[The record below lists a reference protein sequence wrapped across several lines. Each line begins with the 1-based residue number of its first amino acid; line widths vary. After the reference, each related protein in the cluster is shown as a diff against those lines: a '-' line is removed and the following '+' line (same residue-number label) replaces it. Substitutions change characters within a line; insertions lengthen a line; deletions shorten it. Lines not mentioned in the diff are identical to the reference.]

1 VYVPTIIGVEEVERF
16 RATDPRAHLLPRA
29 QLVAR
34 DDAVSTDQRPVYVVC
49 GQHITLTAVGGGFT
63 AVHPGCRHCQSTP
76 CFRVLAAVDAEGTCR
91 FVVAAGATYRAAK
104 RAMAR

>member
-1 VYVPTIIGVEEVERF
+1 MPTVIGVEEVERF

-34 DDAVSTDQRPVYVVC
+34 GDAVSTDERPVYVVC
-49 GQHITLTAVGGGFT
+49 GQLIALTAVAGGFT
-63 AVHPGCRHCQSTP
+63 TTHDCRCCRETGA
-76 CFRVLAAVDAEGTCR
+76 CFRVLAAVDAEGTRR
-91 FVVAAGATYRAAK
+91 FVVAANATYRAAK